1 MANTNLTIDQITNEA
16 LMILH
21 QELNFVG
28 TVNRQYD
35 DSYAKSGAKIGDSLR
50 IRLPNQ
56 YTVRSG
62 ASLST
67 QDTTEQSTT
76 LQVSTQKGVD
86 VNFTSEE
93 LTMDIDSF
101 SDRILKPA
109 MSVLAANIEA
119 DVMNV
124 VLDVPNQVDNVGSAF
139 TFAKAL
145 NGNKTLTDTLHHILI
160 VA

>member
-28 TVNRQYD
+28 TINRQYD
-35 DSYAKSGAKIGDSLR
+35 DSYAKAGAKIGDSLR

-62 ASLST
+62 ASLNT
-67 QDTTEQSTT
+67 QDVTEQSTT

-101 SDRILKPA
+101 ADRILKPA
-109 MSVLAANIEA
+109 MSVLAANIES

-124 VLDVPNQVDNVGSAF
+124 VLDVPNQVNNVGSAF
-139 TFAKAL
+139 SFAKAL
-145 NGNKTLTDTLHHILI
+145 EGTKL
-160 VA
+160 